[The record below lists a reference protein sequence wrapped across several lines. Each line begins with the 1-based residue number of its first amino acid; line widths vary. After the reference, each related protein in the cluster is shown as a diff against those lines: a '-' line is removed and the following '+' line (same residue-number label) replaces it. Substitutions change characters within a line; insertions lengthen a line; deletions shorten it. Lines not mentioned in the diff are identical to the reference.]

1 MQCSRGR
8 VSPQHFNSLL
18 KQQQQQQTSDK
29 MLTSQKY
36 DYFLVLDFEAT
47 CDKGKRIKPQEIIE
61 FPVLKVNAKTY
72 QEESKFRQFVR
83 PTHNPKL
90 TDFCT
95 ELTKIQQEDVNKA
108 KPFEE
113 VFEDFK
119 QWMEN
124 DVGLDKEF
132 LFVTCGNWD
141 LQTMLPSQCTLCN
154 IPVPYYC
161 KTWLNIK
168 KSYAIKKKE
177 YVNGMLPM
185 LEGLNLTHEGVLH
198 SGLDDC
204 RNIAKILKALADLNC
219 RFLPTYSIE

>member
-1 MQCSRGR
+1 MIFLTGSRGR

-95 ELTKIQQEDVNKA
+95 ELTKIQQV
-108 KPFEE
+108 
-113 VFEDFK
+113 
-119 QWMEN
+119 
-124 DVGLDKEF
+124 L
-132 LFVTCGNWD
+132 
-141 LQTMLPSQCTLCN
+141 
-154 IPVPYYC
+154 
-161 KTWLNIK
+161 
-168 KSYAIKKKE
+168 
-177 YVNGMLPM
+177 
-185 LEGLNLTHEGVLH
+185 LT
-198 SGLDDC
+198 SSFMC
-204 RNIAKILKALADLNC
+204 SI
-219 RFLPTYSIE
+219 FLPISLDLEFCYSKGQTTARLESRWSSKIPHK